1 MPFSRPSPESL
12 PPRDGVVLRL
22 PPHSRVAAV
31 AMQTRSI
38 GFSRLPVAEAAT
50 LSKALGQ

>member
-1 MPFSRPSPESL
+1 MSPCNGRPGGRAQPGLDVEL
-12 PPRDGVVLRL
+12 LR
-22 PPHSRVAAV
+22 RVAAV